1 MKKIRGQTTKL
12 IEIPLKERNRQKAKK
27 RPFRKKKKIVERVQK
42 VPKLVL
48 L

>member
-1 MKKIRGQTTKL
+1 VRRESKKIKDREGKS
-12 IEIPLKERNRQKAKK
+12 EKE
-27 RPFRKKKKIVERVQK
+27 KKKIVERVQK

>member
-27 RPFRKKKKIVERVQK
+27 RPFRKKKKRYSS
-42 VPKLVL
+42 VPTFWRGLR
-48 L
+48 